1 MDVASITAIGVVGT
15 ALFAMIFKQLQ
26 NMREDM
32 KDGFRTSDNNT
43 KAAIAAL
50 EDRVTG
56 DVKAL
61 EHRVTGD
68 VKALENRVTGD
79 IKALEDRV
87 TGDIKAVN
95 DDVKALEL
103 RVTGDVKAVNDD
115 VKALELRVTG
125 DIKAQGGRIDRVL
138 DVLRVHGERLA
149 RIETKLDIDPPA
161 EAA

>member
-26 NMREDM
+26 NLREDM
-32 KDGFRTSDNNT
+32 KEGFST
-43 KAAIAAL
+43 
-50 EDRVTG
+50 
-56 DVKAL
+56 
-61 EHRVTGD
+61 
-68 VKALENRVTGD
+68 VTGD
-79 IKALEDRV
+79 IKTANDEIKEATADV
-87 TGDIKAVN
+87 KAANTAIKANNTAIKAVN
-95 DDVKALEL
+95 DDVKALEN

>member
-26 NMREDM
+26 NLREDM
-32 KDGFRTSDNNT
+32 KEGFRTSDNNT

-68 VKALENRVTGD
+68 VKALEHRVTG
-79 IKALEDRV
+79 
-87 TGDIKAVN
+87 
-95 DDVKALEL
+95 DVKALED

>member
-1 MDVASITAIGVVGT
+1 MDVASITAIGVVGI

-26 NMREDM
+26 NLREDM
-32 KDGFRTSDNNT
+32 KEGFRTSDNNT

-68 VKALENRVTGD
+68 VKALEDRVTGD
-79 IKALEDRV
+79 VKALEDRV
-87 TGDIKAVN
+87 TGDI
-95 DDVKALEL
+95 
-103 RVTGDVKAVNDD
+103 KAVNDD

>member
-26 NMREDM
+26 NLREDM
-32 KDGFRTSDNNT
+32 KEGFRTSDNNT

-68 VKALENRVTGD
+68 VKALED
-79 IKALEDRV
+79 
-87 TGDIKAVN
+87 
-95 DDVKALEL
+95 